1 MTTTLYLHVG
11 CPKSGTTYL
20 QQILDHNREP
30 LAQAG
35 ILVVGEQH
43 ADRVQAALQ
52 VREDP
57 RWRKL
62 PAARQDMWGT
72 LVREIRA
79 WQGPTAILS
88 YELFSA
94 ATAEQAQRALADL
107 DSIEVHVVITAR
119 DLARSVPSA
128 WQERLKFGLTTSLED
143 WQPPAAEQAG
153 SEWGWRTTDPASVAE
168 RWKGSLPPSRVHV
181 VTMPRSRNDGE
192 LWARF
197 AAVCGIQEV
206 SVQTALP
213 RVNESLGAVEAELL
227 RRINGHVRAPIVGS
241 REQSRWLRD
250 LLANSLLA
258 ARAGEGL
265 AITDA
270 QFDEALVRSRET
282 VAALAASGYDI
293 SGDLADL
300 EATRPD
306 GRLPGS
312 VADAE
317 LLEAAAEVIVE
328 LLILVRAARTEREEP
343 APERVDNRA
352 LAGRV
357 AQRLAQPYV
366 KRRDEAL
373 HRRIAD
379 LEAQVQE
386 NRVLHQ
392 RVAALQD
399 VVVELLLPAGQQ
411 DAGVTGE
418 ALERYR
424 EESL

>member
-1 MTTTLYLHVG
+1 VTTTLYLHVG

-30 LAQAG
+30 LAHAG
-35 ILVVGEQH
+35 VLVVGEQH

-62 PAARQDMWGT
+62 PPARQDMWGA
-72 LVREIRA
+72 LVREIKA
-79 WQGPTAILS
+79 WQGPTAVLS

-94 ATAEQAQRALADL
+94 ATADQAQRALADL
-107 DSIEVHVVITAR
+107 AGIEVHVVITAR

-128 WQERLKFGLTTSLED
+128 WQERLKFGLITALED

-153 SEWGWRTTDPASVAE
+153 SEWGWRTTDPATVAE
-168 RWKGSLPPSRVHV
+168 RWGQSLPPSRVHI
-181 VTMPRSRNDGE
+181 VTMPRSRDDGE
-192 LWARF
+192 LWVRF
-197 AAVCGIQEV
+197 AAVCGIQDI

-227 RRINGHVRAPIVGS
+227 RRINAHVRAPIQGS
-241 REQSRWLRD
+241 REQARWLRD
-250 LLANSLLA
+250 LLANTLLA
-258 ARAGEGL
+258 ARAGDGL
-265 AITDA
+265 AITDT
-270 QFDEALVRSRET
+270 QYDEAEARAS
-282 VAALAASGYDI
+282 AAITTLGAAGYDV

-300 EATRPD
+300 AATRPA

-312 VADAE
+312 VPDAE
-317 LLEAAAEVIVE
+317 LVQAAVEVIAE
-328 LLILVRAARTEREEP
+328 LLLLVRAARTERDEQ
-343 APERVDNRA
+343 APEGVDNRA

-373 HRRIAD
+373 HRRIAE
-379 LEAQVQE
+379 LEAQVQQ

-392 RVAALQD
+392 RVAALH
-399 VVVELLLPAGQQ
+399 LPAAQQ

-424 EESL
+424 GESL